1 MQKRFRF
8 GKQERSKAT
17 EGRAGMSGKS
27 YSIVFS
33 SRTGNTAE
41 LAEAVREAL
50 PEGTCEYFG
59 SVNGAVGG
67 GFDNDGNRDHSE
79 CSIANGNNKSSF
91 DDSNGRGYA
100 GADCGRTGS
109 AIPASETLFVGFWTN
124 QGVADQATQQLLGQ
138 LRNRKVF
145 LFGTAGFGGSE
156 AYFQAILDKT
166 KAFIDDSNTV
176 IGTYMCQGKMPH
188 SVRER
193 YVKMK
198 EQPDH
203 MPNIDAMIENF
214 DKALPHPDADDLMK
228 LANLVSEAIEQ

>member
-1 MQKRFRF
+1 M
-8 GKQERSKAT
+8 
-17 EGRAGMSGKS
+17 EGRAGMSSKG

-41 LAEAVREAL
+41 LAEAVRKTL

-59 SVNGAVGG
+59 SMNGNDGG
-67 GFDNDGNRDHSE
+67 SGGNRDRSE
-79 CSIANGNNKSSF
+79 CSIANGNNKSGF
-91 DDSNGRGYA
+91 DGSDNSHDDGSCA
-100 GADCGRTGS
+100 SS

-138 LRNRKVF
+138 LKNRKVF

-166 KAFIDDSNTV
+166 KAFIDNSNTV
-176 IGTYMCQGKMPH
+176 IGTYMCQGKMPL

-193 YVKMK
+193 YVKMR

-214 DKALPHPDADDLMK
+214 DKALSHPDANDLEK
-228 LANLVSEAIEQ
+228 LAKLVSETVEQ

>member
-1 MQKRFRF
+1 MRRRFCF
-8 GKQERSKAT
+8 ERQTDAEAT
-17 EGRAGMSGKS
+17 EGRAGMSGKG

-59 SVNGAVGG
+59 SVNGDG
-67 GFDNDGNRDHSE
+67 GFD
-79 CSIANGNNKSSF
+79 
-91 DDSNGRGYA
+91 GRGYA
-100 GADCGRTGS
+100 GAGCGRTSS

-124 QGVADQATQQLLGQ
+124 QGVADQAAQKLLGQ
-138 LRNRKVF
+138 LRNRKIF
-145 LFGTAGFGGSE
+145 LLGTAGFGGSE

-176 IGTYMCQGKMPH
+176 IGTYMCQGKMPL

-193 YVKMK
+193 YMKMK

-214 DKALPHPDADDLMK
+214 DKALSHPDADDLVK
-228 LANLVSEAIEQ
+228 LANLVSEAIER

>member
-1 MQKRFRF
+1 MQKRFRL

-17 EGRAGMSGKS
+17 EGRAGMSGKG

-41 LAEAVREAL
+41 LAEAVRGAL
-50 PEGTCEYFG
+50 PEEACEHFG
-59 SVNGAVGG
+59 SVDG
-67 GFDNDGNRDHSE
+67 DGN
-79 CSIANGNNKSSF
+79 C
-91 DDSNGRGYA
+91 DDG
-100 GADCGRTGS
+100 TG
-109 AIPASETLFVGFWTN
+109 AIPASDTLFVGFWTN
-124 QGVADQATQQLLGQ
+124 QGVADQATQKLLAQ

-176 IGTYMCQGKMPH
+176 IGTFMCQGKMPQ

-203 MPNIDAMIENF
+203 MPNLDAMIENF
-214 DKALPHPDADDLMK
+214 DKALSHPDADDLEM
-228 LANLVSEAIEQ
+228 LANLARETVGQ

>member
-8 GKQERSKAT
+8 GKQERSKAMK
-17 EGRAGMSGKS
+17 GRAGMSGKG

-59 SVNGAVGG
+59 DVNGAVGG
-67 GFDNDGNRDHSE
+67 GFDSDDNRDHSE
-79 CSIANGNNKSSF
+79 CSIANSNNKSGFGGS
-91 DDSNGRGYA
+91 DDRGYA
-100 GADCGRTGS
+100 GTGCGRTSS

-124 QGVADQATQQLLGQ
+124 QGVADRETQQLLRQ
-138 LRNRKVF
+138 LRNRKTF

-156 AYFQAILDKT
+156 AYFQTILDKT
-166 KAFIDDSNTV
+166 KACIDGSNTV
-176 IGTYMCQGKMPH
+176 IGTYMCQGKMPL

-203 MPNIDAMIENF
+203 MPNIDAMIDNF
-214 DKALPHPDADDLMK
+214 DKALSHPDADDLVK
-228 LANLVSEAIEQ
+228 LAESVRETIEQ

>member
-1 MQKRFRF
+1 
-8 GKQERSKAT
+8 
-17 EGRAGMSGKS
+17 MSNKG

-41 LAEAVREAL
+41 LAEAVRGAL
-50 PEGTCEYFG
+50 PEGACECFG
-59 SVNGAVGG
+59 SVDGNGNC
-67 GFDNDGNRDHSE
+67 NDGCGCAGDGDGD
-79 CSIANGNNKSSF
+79 CNGSSF
-91 DDSNGRGYA
+91 GSS
-100 GADCGRTGS
+100 TG
-109 AIPASETLFVGFWTN
+109 AIPASDTLFVGFWTN
-124 QGVADQATQQLLGQ
+124 QGVADQAAQKLLEQ
-138 LRNRKVF
+138 LRNRKIF

-176 IGTYMCQGKMPH
+176 IGTFMCQGKMPH

-203 MPNIDAMIENF
+203 MPNLDAMIENF
-214 DKALPHPDADDLMK
+214 DKALSHPDADDLEK
-228 LANLVSEAIEQ
+228 LANLVSETVGQ

>member
-1 MQKRFRF
+1 MRRRFCF
-8 GKQERSKAT
+8 ERQTDAEAT
-17 EGRAGMSGKS
+17 EGRAGMSGKG

-59 SVNGAVGG
+59 SVNGDDGG
-67 GFDNDGNRDHSE
+67 D
-79 CSIANGNNKSSF
+79 
-91 DDSNGRGYA
+91 GRGYA
-100 GADCGRTGS
+100 GDGCGRTSS

-124 QGVADQATQQLLGQ
+124 QGVADQAAQKLLGQ
-138 LRNRKVF
+138 LRNRKIF

-176 IGTYMCQGKMPH
+176 IGTYMCQGKMPL

-193 YVKMK
+193 YMKMK

-214 DKALPHPDADDLMK
+214 DKALSHPDANDLEK
-228 LANLVSEAIEQ
+228 LAKLVSEAIER